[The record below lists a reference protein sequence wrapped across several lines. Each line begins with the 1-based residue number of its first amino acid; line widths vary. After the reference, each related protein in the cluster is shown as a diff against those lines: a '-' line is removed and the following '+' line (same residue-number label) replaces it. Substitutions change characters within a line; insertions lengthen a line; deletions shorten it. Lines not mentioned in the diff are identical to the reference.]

1 MNYGPRQMARA
12 RLDDEIDQMH
22 REANAH
28 LTQILRRDFPDHQ
41 HHFHLMHRGITYAF
55 HSHRS
60 VVTGN
65 NLPRGSAN
73 WSASIIRDELEER
86 DEEPEDQLFQFHLR
100 DGSLSVKIQVYH
112 LNEPVGLQDLPAA
125 TRLYR
130 ALYYY
135 RSENPIHATVTVVT
149 QSPLQVLG
157 MNNGPIH

>member
-1 MNYGPRQMARA
+1 M
-12 RLDDEIDQMH
+12 
-22 REANAH
+22 
-28 LTQILRRDFPDHQ
+28 TTDF
-41 HHFHLMHRGITYAF
+41 L
-55 HSHRS
+55 
-60 VVTGN
+60 
-65 NLPRGSAN
+65 LPHGSAN

-86 DEEPEDQLFQFHLR
+86 DEDPENQLFQFHLR

-112 LNEPVGLQDLPAA
+112 LNESVGLQDLPAA

-130 ALYYY
+130 VLYYY